1 MSLFQTDEMNSVNQI
16 INRLYRLIMR
26 RLETPA
32 KSYRQRIYNNLDNL
46 YKHIRKGDV
55 VLVEGRTQM
64 SRMIK
69 LFSQSHWSHNAMYVG
84 DELVKKGHPLRE
96 IYLKKFGPDANHLV
110 IEAFAGKGVV
120 ASPLRKYID
129 HNIRITR
136 PLGIGTVDLRVVIER
151 VISKLGKQYD
161 SKNIIY
167 IALLLLPSWLIP
179 FKKRRASECIGNCND
194 YQVICSG
201 MVAEAFHSVGYP
213 IVPDL
218 NPVTN
223 GKLSKKNPYGAALVM
238 RHYSQVLPRDFDL
251 SPNFDIIKFNI
262 IAEKNF
268 NYKSLLWNDEP
279 VN

>member
-1 MSLFQTDEMNSVNQI
+1 VSLFQTDEMNSVNQI

-151 VISKLGKQYD
+151 VISKLGKQYE
-161 SKNIIY
+161 SNHHSLARLFLTGIMLFSSTRLR
-167 IALLLLPSWLIP
+167 AGQHFLLI
-179 FKKRRASECIGNCND
+179 
-194 YQVICSG
+194 
-201 MVAEAFHSVGYP
+201 
-213 IVPDL
+213 
-218 NPVTN
+218 
-223 GKLSKKNPYGAALVM
+223 
-238 RHYSQVLPRDFDL
+238 
-251 SPNFDIIKFNI
+251 
-262 IAEKNF
+262 
-268 NYKSLLWNDEP
+268 
-279 VN
+279 